1 MTRKT
6 RGHEPL
12 RLAVAVVARRDEQAV
27 RRQEPEQHA
36 AGGSVHAG
44 AHIHA
49 VEAASQRRMR
59 VAQRLDDVE
68 DVAHVVEDVGRVRR

>member
-27 RRQEPEQHA
+27 RRQEPKQHA

-49 VEAASQRRMR
+49 VEAAPQRRVR

-68 DVAHVVEDVGRVRR
+68 DVAHVVEDVGRARR